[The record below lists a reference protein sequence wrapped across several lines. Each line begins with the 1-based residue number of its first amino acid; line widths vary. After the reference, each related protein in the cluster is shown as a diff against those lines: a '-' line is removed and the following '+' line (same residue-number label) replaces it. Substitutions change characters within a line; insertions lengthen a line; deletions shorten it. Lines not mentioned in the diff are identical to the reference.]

1 MGMSLRRTFERL
13 ALFGGTA
20 AGLAGLFLAYRV
32 SPSGAFFLLLL
43 TALPAGAYVLW
54 YAHPAAV
61 LSAGIGLAIFS
72 GSWKYMGFPEL
83 IAPDRLLIAAA
94 IATVVLR
101 APQVRDRMP
110 IEVRPIHWLLAITTA
125 YIAASALAAGTF
137 FSKASTLRLVDRVGV
152 VGFVLFA
159 LAPAIFPT
167 ARHRS
172 MLLGSLVAVGL
183 YLAVTSFFETLGVT
197 ALVFPRYISDPNV
210 GIHVGRARGPFLEA
224 VGNGTAIYIGL
235 VAAVIAAI
243 TWRVPWQR
251 RVAVVT
257 AVLCAASLVFTLT
270 RSVWV
275 GSAVATVATMLAHPR
290 LRRWLLP
297 VAVSATLLTAG
308 TIAVIPGLATKV
320 QTRESSQ
327 GPIWDRLNLSRAA
340 INMAEA
346 RPLFGFGWDR
356 FKAVGTD
363 YFQQGDFPLTA
374 GVGVNVHSAYLS
386 NLAEL
391 GLVGT
396 TLWLLSTVLALWL
409 ALRRRGPPE
418 LEPWRYGL
426 IAISVLFLV
435 VSSFVYPYLFGVV
448 VLWMWAGIVY
458 GAGGSS
464 TSRSDTA
471 SGGEISSP
479 SPS

>member
-1 MGMSLRRTFERL
+1 MGTSPGALRRAFERL
-13 ALFGGTA
+13 V
-20 AGLAGLFLAYRV
+20 LAGAAAAALAALFLAYRV

-43 TALPAGAYVLW
+43 TALPAAAYVIW

-61 LSAGIGLAIFS
+61 LSAGIGLSVFS

-94 IATVVLR
+94 IGTAVLR
-101 APQVRDRMP
+101 APQVRDRLP
-110 IEVRPIHWLLAITTA
+110 IEMRPIHWLLAITAA

-137 FSKASTLRLVDRVGV
+137 FDKAALLRAVDRVGL
-152 VGFVLFA
+152 VGFLLFA

-172 MLLGSLVAVGL
+172 ILLACLVAVGL
-183 YLAVTSFFETLGVT
+183 YLAITSFFETLDLT
-197 ALVFPRYISDPNV
+197 ALVFPRYISDPSV

-235 VAAVIAAI
+235 VAAVIAAR

-251 RVAVVT
+251 RVAVVA

-275 GSAVATVATMLAHPR
+275 GSAAATLVTMLAHPQ

-297 VAVSATLLTAG
+297 VAVSAALVTAG
-308 TIAVIPGLATKV
+308 TITVIPGLAAKV

-340 INMAEA
+340 LNMAEA
-346 RPLFGFGWDR
+346 RPLFGFGWNR

-374 GVGVNVHSAYLS
+374 GVGVYVHSAYLS

-391 GLVGT
+391 GLVGSS
-396 TLWLLSTVLALWL
+396 LWLLSTILALWL
-409 ALRRRGPPE
+409 ALTRRGPPE
-418 LEPWRYGL
+418 LDPWRYGL
-426 IAISVLFLV
+426 VAISAMFLV
-435 VSSFVYPYLFGVV
+435 VSAFVYPYLFGVV

-458 GAGGSS
+458 GTGRPTTPG
-464 TSRSDTA
+464 
-471 SGGEISSP
+471 
-479 SPS
+479 